1 MLLFFNMVLV
11 EWVLLM
17 WHVPLS
23 SQELPIFPT
32 LSILINFIYNTLS
45 ISIFVFLYPAYFV

>member
-23 SQELPIFPT
+23 SQELPFFPT